1 MAQGLLFHPIAFPL
15 GRMFGHR
22 HMGSSQC
29 AVESD
34 GIEGEGGFRQEAGSP
49 VPRIITLKSPNASKP
64 LLPMPLSEKWASSL
78 WLSCI
83 FLPFSVSHPVS
94 EQTWQ
99 ILGLLKLRWK
109 IQAGIEF
116 IYNFYQ
122 RLRERGG
129 KKGGEPDCWCTVLCL
144 KMSLIGFPHT
154 VESRQIT

>member
-22 HMGSSQC
+22 HMGSSRC

-116 IYNFYQ
+116 MKWSPQVYWISIISYRYKIKDRKFFSCAN
-122 RLRERGG
+122 
-129 KKGGEPDCWCTVLCL
+129 D
-144 KMSLIGFPHT
+144 S
-154 VESRQIT
+154 